1 MIGHVRSFPSRASE
15 RPARSTGRAWGVV
28 LAGNDG
34 PVVEFG
40 RESGRRMGRERRH
53 FGSDGRTGLR
63 RTLERATALLA
74 AEQMIAV
81 FSRDNAGGYAREL
94 LDLPGV
100 QHVVQPR
107 YRGSAV
113 EVFLPILKIAR
124 IDPEAIVAVL
134 PADHLDGHDGRAIES
149 IGKAITA
156 AAVRP
161 DLPVLVGANPRRP
174 NPTYGWVEPGD
185 PVDGLES
192 LAVRSV
198 KRFVHDRAVSTHRW
212 LGVRRGLLSTV
223 AIVGHIG
230 TLLDLGRRYVPEVL
244 EALEP
249 IEHASGS
256 VEERLLCDA
265 VYESIPYASLAREVL
280 ERGENFGVLSLP
292 EARWREYG
300 TDLEL
305 LAS

>member
-1 MIGHVRSFPSRASE
+1 MIGHVRSFPSRTPE
-15 RPARSTGRAWGVV
+15 RPIRSTGRAWGIV

-34 PVVEFG
+34 PVAEFG
-40 RESGRRMGRERRH
+40 RDSGRRLRRERRP
-53 FGSDGRTGLR
+53 FGSDGRTGLC
-63 RTLERATALLA
+63 RTLERSAGLIA
-74 AEQMIAV
+74 AERMIAV
-81 FSRDNAGGYAREL
+81 FSRDNAIGYGQEL
-94 LDLPGV
+94 RDMPGV

-107 YRGSAV
+107 YRGSAA
-113 EVFLPILKIAR
+113 EVFLPLLKIAHAAG
-124 IDPEAIVAVL
+124 DAIVAVL

-156 AAVRP
+156 VSLRP
-161 DLPVLVGANPRRP
+161 DLPVLVGAHPRRP
-174 NPTYGWVEPGD
+174 NPTYGWVEPGE

-192 LAVRSV
+192 FSVRAVR
-198 KRFVHDRAVSTHRW
+198 RFVHDRAVNTHRW
-212 LGVRRGLLSTV
+212 LSGAGGLLSTV
-223 AIVGHIG
+223 AIVGHVG

-265 VYESIPYASLAREVL
+265 VYESMPYASLARELL
-280 ERGENFGVLSLP
+280 ERGDHFGVLPLP
-292 EARWREYG
+292 EARWRECG
-300 TDLEL
+300 TDIEL

>member
-1 MIGHVRSFPSRASE
+1 MIGHVRSFPSRAPE
-15 RPARSTGRAWGVV
+15 RSPRSIGRAWGVV

-40 RESGRRMGRERRH
+40 RDSGRRVRCERRP
-53 FGSDGRTGLR
+53 FGGDARTSLR

-74 AEQMIAV
+74 AERMIAV
-81 FSRDNAGGYAREL
+81 FSRDNAGGYRQEL
-94 LDLPGV
+94 LDMPGV

-107 YRGSAV
+107 YRGSAA
-113 EVFLPILKIAR
+113 EIFLPILKIAR

-134 PADHLDGHDGRAIES
+134 PADHLEGHDGRAIES

-156 AAVRP
+156 ASLRP
-161 DLPVLVGANPRRP
+161 DLPVLVGAHPRRP
-174 NPTYGWVEPGD
+174 NPTYGWVEPGE

-192 LAVRSV
+192 FSVRSV

-212 LGVRRGLLSTV
+212 LSGSGGLLSTV
-223 AIVGHIG
+223 AIVGHVG

-265 VYESIPYASLAREVL
+265 VYESMPYASLARELL
-280 ERGENFGVLSLP
+280 ERGNHFGVLPLP
-292 EARWREYG
+292 EARWREFG
-300 TDLEL
+300 TDIEL

>member
-1 MIGHVRSFPSRASE
+1 MIAHVRSFPSRASE
-15 RPARSTGRAWGVV
+15 RAVRSTGHAWGVV

-40 RESGRRMGRERRH
+40 REPGRRARRERRP
-53 FGSDGRTGLR
+53 FGRDRRTGLR
-63 RTLERATALLA
+63 RTLERATALLPT
-74 AEQMIAV
+74 ERMIAV
-81 FSRDNAGGYAREL
+81 FSRDNAEGYGQEL
-94 LDLPGV
+94 RDLPDV
-100 QHVVQPR
+100 HHVVQPR
-107 YRGSAV
+107 YRGSAA

-124 IDPEAIVAVL
+124 LDPDAIVAVL
-134 PADHLDGHDGRAIES
+134 PADHVDGHDGRAIES

-156 AAVRP
+156 AALRP
-161 DLPVLVGANPRRP
+161 DLPVLVGAHPRP
-174 NPTYGWVEPGD
+174 NPTYGWVEPGE

-198 KRFVHDRAVSTHRW
+198 KRFVHDRAATTHRW
-212 LGVRRGLLSTV
+212 LSPGGTLLSTV
-223 AIVGHIG
+223 AIVGHIS
-230 TLLDLGRRYVPEVL
+230 TLLDLGRHYVPEVL

-265 VYESIPYASLAREVL
+265 VYESIPYASLARELL
-280 ERGENFGVLSLP
+280 ERGDHFGVLPLP

>member
-1 MIGHVRSFPSRASE
+1 MIAHVRSFPSRAPE
-15 RPARSTGRAWGVV
+15 RSIRSTGHVWGVV

-40 RESGRRMGRERRH
+40 RDSGRHSRHQRRAV
-53 FGSDGRTGLR
+53 GGEARTGLR
-63 RTLERATALLA
+63 RTLERSTGLLA
-74 AEQMIAV
+74 AERTIAV
-81 FSRDNAGGYAREL
+81 FSRDNAGGYRQEL
-94 LDLPGV
+94 SDMPGV

-107 YRGSAV
+107 YRGSAA

-124 IDPEAIVAVL
+124 IDPQAVVAVL

-156 AAVRP
+156 ASLRP
-161 DLPVLVGANPRRP
+161 DLPVLVGAHPRP
-174 NPTYGWVEPGD
+174 NPTYGWVEPGE

-192 LAVRSV
+192 FSIRSV

-212 LGVRRGLLSTV
+212 LGAGDGLLSIV
-223 AIVGHIG
+223 AIIGHVG

-249 IEHASGS
+249 IEQASGS

-265 VYESIPYASLAREVL
+265 VYESMPYASLARELL
-280 ERGENFGVLSLP
+280 ERGDHFGVLPLP
-292 EARWREYG
+292 EARWRECD
-300 TDLEL
+300 THIAL

>member
-1 MIGHVRSFPSRASE
+1 MIAHVRSFPSRASE
-15 RPARSTGRAWGVV
+15 RCSRSTGHAWGVV

-40 RESGRRMGRERRH
+40 RGSGGRVRRERRP
-53 FGSDGRTGLR
+53 FGNDGRTGLR
-63 RTLERATALLA
+63 RTLERATALLP

-81 FSRDNAGGYAREL
+81 FSRDNADGYGQEL
-94 LDLPGV
+94 RDMPGV
-100 QHVVQPR
+100 HQVVQPR
-107 YRGSAV
+107 YRGSAA

-134 PADHLDGHDGRAIES
+134 PADHVDGHDGRAIES

-161 DLPVLVGANPRRP
+161 DLPVLVGAHPRP

-192 LAVRSV
+192 FAVRSV

-212 LGVRRGLLSTV
+212 LSPGGSLLSIV
-223 AIVGHIG
+223 AIVGHIS
-230 TLLDLGRRYVPEVL
+230 TLLDLGRHYVPEVL

-280 ERGENFGVLSLP
+280 ERGDHFGVLPLP

>member
-1 MIGHVRSFPSRASE
+1 MIGHVRTFPSRAPE
-15 RPARSTGRAWGVV
+15 RSPRSTGRAWGVV

-34 PVVEFG
+34 PVIEFG
-40 RESGRRMGRERRH
+40 RDSGRRERRDRRPA
-53 FGSDGRTGLR
+53 GRDGGTGLH

-74 AEQMIAV
+74 AEQMLAV
-81 FSRDNAGGYAREL
+81 FSRDNATGYRQEL
-94 LDLPGV
+94 RDMPAV

-107 YRGSAV
+107 YRGSAA
-113 EVFLPILKIAR
+113 EVFLPLLKIAR

-134 PADHLDGHDGRAIES
+134 PADHLDGHDGRAFDS

-161 DLPVLVGANPRRP
+161 DLPVLVGAHPRRS

-192 LAVRSV
+192 FAVRSV

-212 LGVRRGLLSTV
+212 LSPGGGLLSTV

-249 IEHASGS
+249 IEHAYGR
-256 VEERLLCDA
+256 VEELLLCEA
-265 VYESIPYASLAREVL
+265 VYESIPYASLARELL
-280 ERGENFGVLSLP
+280 ERGDHFGVLPLP
-292 EARWREYG
+292 EARWCEYR
-300 TDLEL
+300 TDVEL

>member
-1 MIGHVRSFPSRASE
+1 MIGHVRSFPSRAPE
-15 RPARSTGRAWGVV
+15 RSQRSTGHAWGVV

-40 RESGRRMGRERRH
+40 RDSGRRARRERRPV
-53 FGSDGRTGLR
+53 GADGRTGLR
-63 RTLERATALLA
+63 RTLERAAVLLA

-81 FSRDNAGGYAREL
+81 FSRDNAGGYRREL
-94 LDLPGV
+94 LDMPGV
-100 QHVVQPR
+100 HHVVQPR

-113 EVFLPILKIAR
+113 EVFLPLLKIGR
-124 IDPEAIVAVL
+124 VDPEAIVAVL

-156 AAVRP
+156 VALRP
-161 DLPVLVGANPRRP
+161 DLPLLVGAHPRRP
-174 NPTYGWVEPGD
+174 NPTYGWVEPGA

-192 LAVRSV
+192 FAVRSV

-212 LGVRRGLLSTV
+212 LAPSGGLLSTV
-223 AIVGHIG
+223 AVVAHVG
-230 TLLDLGRRYVPEVL
+230 TLLDLGRRHVPDVL

-265 VYESIPYASLAREVL
+265 IYESIPYASLARELL
-280 ERGENFGVLSLP
+280 ERGDHFGVLPLP

-300 TDLEL
+300 TDVEL

>member
-1 MIGHVRSFPSRASE
+1 MIGQVRSFPSRIAE
-15 RPARSTGRAWGVV
+15 RPCPFGHAWGVV

-34 PVVEFG
+34 PVIEFG
-40 RESGRRMGRERRH
+40 RDSGRRLRRERRA
-53 FGSDGRTGLR
+53 FSDDARTGLR
-63 RTLERATALLA
+63 RTLDRATPLLA
-74 AEQMIAV
+74 AERMIAV
-81 FSRDNAGGYAREL
+81 FSRDNAGGYGQEL
-94 LDLPGV
+94 VDMPGV
-100 QHVVQPR
+100 QHIVQPR
-107 YRGSAV
+107 YRGSAA
-113 EVFLPILKIAR
+113 EVFLPIMKIAR

-156 AAVRP
+156 ASVRP
-161 DLPVLVGANPRRP
+161 DLPVLVGAHPRRP
-174 NPTYGWVEPGD
+174 NPTYGWVEPGE

-192 LAVRSV
+192 FSVRSV

-212 LGVRRGLLSTV
+212 LSGSGGLLSTV
-223 AIVGHIG
+223 AIVGHVG
-230 TLLDLGRRYVPEVL
+230 TLLALGRRYVPEVL

-265 VYESIPYASLAREVL
+265 VYESMPYASLARELL
-280 ERGENFGVLSLP
+280 ERGNHFGVLPLP
-292 EARWREYG
+292 EARWRECG
-300 TDLEL
+300 TNIEL

>member
-1 MIGHVRSFPSRASE
+1 MIAHVRSFPSRASE
-15 RPARSTGRAWGVV
+15 RCSRSTGHAWGVV

-40 RESGRRMGRERRH
+40 RGSGRRVRREPRP
-53 FGSDGRTGLR
+53 FGNDGRTGLR
-63 RTLERATALLA
+63 RTLERATALLP

-81 FSRDNAGGYAREL
+81 FSRDNADGYEQEL
-94 LDLPGV
+94 RDMPGV
-100 QHVVQPR
+100 HQVVQPR
-107 YRGSAV
+107 YRGSAA

-134 PADHLDGHDGRAIES
+134 PADHVDGHDGRAIES

-161 DLPVLVGANPRRP
+161 DLPVLVGAHPRP

-192 LAVRSV
+192 FAVRSV

-212 LGVRRGLLSTV
+212 LSPGGSLLSIV
-223 AIVGHIG
+223 AIVGHIS
-230 TLLDLGRRYVPEVL
+230 TLLDLGRHYVPEVL

-265 VYESIPYASLAREVL
+265 VYESIPYASLARELL
-280 ERGENFGVLSLP
+280 ERGDHFGVLPLP

>member
-1 MIGHVRSFPSRASE
+1 MIGQVRTFPSRIPE
-15 RPARSTGRAWGVV
+15 RACATGHAWGVV

-40 RESGRRMGRERRH
+40 RDSGRRVRRERGP
-53 FGSDGRTGLR
+53 FGGDARTGLR
-63 RTLERATALLA
+63 RTLERATSLLA
-74 AEQMIAV
+74 AQRMIAV
-81 FSRDNAGGYAREL
+81 FSRDNAGGYGQEL
-94 LDLPGV
+94 RDLPGV

-107 YRGSAV
+107 YRGSAA
-113 EVFLPILKIAR
+113 EVFLPIMKIAR
-124 IDPEAIVAVL
+124 MDADAIVAVL

-156 AAVRP
+156 ASVRP
-161 DLPVLVGANPRRP
+161 DLPVLVGAQPRRP
-174 NPTYGWVEPGD
+174 NPTYGWVEPGE

-192 LAVRSV
+192 FSVRSV

-212 LGVRRGLLSTV
+212 LSGSAGLLSTV
-223 AIVGHIG
+223 AIVGHVG

-244 EALEP
+244 ESLEP

-265 VYESIPYASLAREVL
+265 VYESMPYASLARELL
-280 ERGENFGVLSLP
+280 ERGNHFGVLPLP
-292 EARWREYG
+292 EARWRECG
-300 TDLEL
+300 TNIEL